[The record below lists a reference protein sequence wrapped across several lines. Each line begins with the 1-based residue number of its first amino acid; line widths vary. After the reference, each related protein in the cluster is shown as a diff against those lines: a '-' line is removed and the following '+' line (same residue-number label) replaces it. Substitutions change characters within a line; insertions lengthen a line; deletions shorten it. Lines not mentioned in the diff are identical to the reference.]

1 MTRTDKGLE
10 NKLLKLTEVTDEL
23 GSVLVAFSGGVDS
36 TFLLKV
42 AFDVLG
48 HDNVVAATA
57 ISSTITPEDQD
68 RAVRLAS
75 EIGARHVLIPSDE
88 LRNPNYCANS
98 PDRCYHC
105 KKIRFSDLKRFQ
117 AEQGIRY
124 IVEGSNLDDLSDYRP
139 GIKATEEMGVRSPLR
154 EAGLYKQEIRELS
167 RELGLSNW
175 DLPSQACLAS
185 RFPYGTTITEERL
198 TQVGSSEKLL
208 RTLGFAQVRVRYHG
222 DVARIEVPPEDLLR
236 LVEHRVTIVDYIKN
250 TGFAYVTVDLS
261 GFRSGSMN
269 NVLKRKA

>member
-1 MTRTDKGLE
+1 MTRTEKGLE

-23 GSVLVAFSGGVDS
+23 DSVLVAFSGGVDS

-48 HDNVVAATA
+48 YENVVAATA
-57 ISSTITPEDQD
+57 TSSTITPEDQD

-75 EIGARHVLIPSDE
+75 EIGARHVLIPSNE
-88 LRNPNYCANS
+88 LRNPIYCANS

-139 GIKATEEMGVRSPLR
+139 GIKATEETGVRSPLR

-175 DLPSQACLAS
+175 NLPSQACLAS

-198 TQVGSSEKLL
+198 KQVSSSEKLL
-208 RTLGFAQVRVRYHG
+208 RNLGFAQVRIRYHG
-222 DVARIEVPPEDLLR
+222 DVARIEVPSEDLLR
-236 LVEHRVTIVDYIKN
+236 VVQHRVAIVDYIKN

-269 NVLKRKA
+269 NVLRGKA

>member
-1 MTRTDKGLE
+1 LTRTDKGLE

-175 DLPSQACLAS
+175 NLPSQACLAS
-185 RFPYGTTITEERL
+185 RFPYGTIITEGRL
-198 TQVGSSEKLL
+198 KQVGSSEKLL
-208 RTLGFAQVRVRYHG
+208 RNLGFAQVRVRYHG

-236 LVEHRVTIVDYIKN
+236 LVEHRVTIVDHIKN

-269 NVLKRKA
+269 NVLKGKA